1 MFGAVPY
8 KTKQFFF
15 VLIKLSIVVGAF
27 YFIYNKLTSNE
38 KMDFI
43 VFWDFLSENNAFSI
57 KNIVF
62 LMFLSTFNWLF
73 EIIKWQHLASFIQKI
88 SFINSLE
95 QSLGSLT
102 ASLFTPNRVGEYGV
116 KAMYFKLSKSK
127 KIVAMN
133 LLSNCL
139 QMTVTT
145 LLGIIGLSL
154 YLLKYPLDI
163 AYYKV
168 FKFGV
173 ILLIIVL
180 FPLIGL
186 AKTKFSIKGISFQTA
201 KSFYSKIPI
210 ALYVK
215 VFLFSLI
222 RYMIFSFQFYFL
234 LTLFGVKLSYF
245 DSMVI
250 ITSMYFLASI
260 IPIISIFDVVLKG
273 SVAIFLFST
282 IGISNIIIL
291 STILLMWFFNVA
303 LPSLIGAVFVLKF
316 KFPQKTVCS

>member
-15 VLIKLSIVVGAF
+15 VLIKMSIVVGAF
-27 YFIYNKLTSNE
+27 YFIYNKLTSNQE
-38 KMDFI
+38 MDFI
-43 VFWDFLSENNAFSI
+43 VFWDFLSKNNAFSI
-57 KNIVF
+57 KNVVF
-62 LMFLSTFNWLF
+62 LMLLSILNWFF
-73 EIIKWQHLASFIQKI
+73 EIIKWQHLVSYIHKI
-88 SFINSLE
+88 SFSNSLE

-116 KAMYFKLSKSK
+116 KAMYFKLSESK

-133 LLSNCL
+133 LLNNSL
-139 QMTVTT
+139 QMAVTT
-145 LLGIIGLSL
+145 LLGVAGLSL
-154 YLLKYPLDI
+154 FVLRYPLDI
-163 AYYKV
+163 SYYKV

-173 ILLIIVL
+173 VLLIIIL
-180 FPLIGL
+180 FPIIGL

-201 KSFYSKIPI
+201 RAFYSKIPK

-215 VFLFSLI
+215 GFLFSLI
-222 RYMIFSFQFYFL
+222 RYMVFSFQFYFL

-260 IPIISIFDVVLKG
+260 IPVISIFDVVLKG
-273 SVAIFLFST
+273 SVAIFLFSI
-282 IGISNIIIL
+282 IGVSNIIIL

-303 LPSLIGAVFVLKF
+303 LPSLTGAVFVLKF
-316 KFPQKTVCS
+316 KLPQKTVCL